1 MLNTIK
7 WVIIGPV
14 FLILIYVLATFSPL
28 FRGAVL
34 FSIKENTELL
44 SLDVLRKKIEA
55 DK

>member
-7 WVIIGPV
+7 WIITGPV
-14 FLILIYVLATFSPL
+14 FLILIYVLATFNPL

-34 FSIKENTELL
+34 SSIRENTELL
-44 SLDVLRKKIEA
+44 SLDVLCKKIEA